1 MRKTLLPAAFAVL
14 ALAACGKSNT
24 DEPDAAATPG
34 VETPAPPAA
43 PPAASGTAAPA
54 ETVTAIPA
62 ALQGRWGMVP
72 ADCTSTRGDAKG
84 LLTIDGKTLQFYE
97 SVGTLGQVK
106 EHSDT
111 HLRAA
116 FAFTGEGMSWTR
128 EEMLDVKD
136 NGKTLVRQEYGEDA
150 QPGPLQYSKC

>member
-43 PPAASGTAAPA
+43 SDTAAPIA
-54 ETVTAIPA
+54 AIPA

-84 LLTIDGKTLQFYE
+84 LLKIDGKTLEFYE
-97 SVGTLGQVK
+97 SVGTLGEVK
-106 EHSDT
+106 EQSAT
-111 HLRAA
+111 RLRAT
-116 FAFTGEGMSWTR
+116 FAFTGEGMSWSR
-128 EEMLDVKD
+128 DEVLDVQD
-136 NGKTLVRQEYGEDA
+136 NGQTLVRREYGEDA
-150 QPGPLQYSKC
+150 SPEPFKYSKCA

>member
-34 VETPAPPAA
+34 VETPAPPAT
-43 PPAASGTAAPA
+43 PPAASGTA

-111 HLRAA
+111 HLRAV